1 MSRLAWGFV
10 VALCLI
16 ATGRA
21 EVIRDIKAEI
31 KAKCGFVPIAA
42 VVVNGA
48 IATKDEMQEANHQ
61 VKIFVEASDM
71 FQDCVLRVA
80 ESFKDKVTH
89 QLAPKDQAAVVKI
102 VDQSQ
107 REKESVGNAYNE
119 AVDAFNAADKNKPAP
134 GTTPH

>member
-1 MSRLAWGFV
+1 MAWGFV

-16 ATGRA
+16 ATGQA
-21 EVIRDIKAEI
+21 EVTRDIRAEI
-31 KAKCGFVPIAA
+31 KAKCGLVPIGA
-42 VVVNGA
+42 VVIDGA

-61 VKIFVEASDM
+61 VKIFMEASDL

-89 QLAPKDQAAVVKI
+89 QLAPKDQAAVVAI

-107 REKESVGNAYNE
+107 REKESLGNAYNE
-119 AVDAFNAADKNKPAP
+119 AVDAFKAADKRKSAP
-134 GTTPH
+134 GTKPH